1 MNTENINNILQLVNN
16 EVVKQHQKWGQQNH
30 PSLDPVLLN
39 RSGVCTPERMCQ
51 EYEIPGE
58 LRSQF
63 LCENAF
69 KKNQGT
75 WAHIAVE
82 ELCESISEFDPE
94 KRKQELIQL
103 AAVCI
108 SWIDSIDRNEL

>member
-16 EVVKQHQKWGQQNH
+16 EVFKQHEKWGQQNH
-30 PSLDPVLLN
+30 PSLDPVLMN
-39 RSGVCTPERMCQ
+39 RVGSCTPERMSE
-51 EYEIPGE
+51 EYEIPTE
-58 LRSQF
+58 NRAKF
-63 LCENAF
+63 KCENAF
-69 KKNQGT
+69 KYNSGT

-82 ELCESISEFDPE
+82 ELSESISEFDPE

-103 AAVCI
+103 AAVCV